1 MQRNCWFR
9 RSKMKILYVDDEEV
23 KAEEVLDVL
32 NNKGIIDFRK
42 SLNSGLAAIQEKNFD
57 LILLDMS
64 LPLYDYSSVD
74 ENEND
79 FETFAGID
87 ILEELD
93 RKGRNDK
100 VGIITAFD
108 ILGEGENEITM
119 VQLDDKLQEEYKDVY
134 LGLIYY
140 DSSSL
145 EWRRSLQKLL
155 EEL

>member
-1 MQRNCWFR
+1 
-9 RSKMKILYVDDEEV
+9 MKILYVEDEEV
-23 KAEEVLDVL
+23 KAKEVLDVL

-42 SLNSGLAAIQEKNFD
+42 SLNSGLAVIQEEIFD

-87 ILEELD
+87 ILEELN
-93 RKGRNDK
+93 RKGRDDK
-100 VGIITAFD
+100 VVIITAFD
-108 ILGEGENEITM
+108 VLGEGENEITM
-119 VQLDDKLQEEYKDVY
+119 VQLDEKLQEEYENVY

>member
-1 MQRNCWFR
+1 
-9 RSKMKILYVDDEEV
+9 MKILYVEDEEV
-23 KAEEVLDVL
+23 KAKEVIDVL
-32 NNKGIIDFRK
+32 NNKGTIDLKK
-42 SLNSGLAAIQEKNFD
+42 SLNSGLAVIQEKTFD

-79 FETFAGID
+79 FETFAGLD

-100 VGIITAFD
+100 VVIITAFD
-108 ILGEGENEITM
+108 VLGEGENETTM
-119 VQLDDKLQEEYKDVY
+119 AQLDEKLQEEYEDVY

>member
-1 MQRNCWFR
+1 
-9 RSKMKILYVDDEEV
+9 MKILYVEDEEV
-23 KAEEVLDVL
+23 KAKEVLDVL

-42 SLNSGLAAIQEKNFD
+42 SLNSGLAVIQEEIFD

-93 RKGRNDK
+93 RKGRDDK
-100 VGIITAFD
+100 VVIITAFD
-108 ILGEGENEITM
+108 VLGEGENEITM
-119 VQLDDKLQEEYKDVY
+119 VQLDEKLQEEYENVY

>member
-1 MQRNCWFR
+1 MVN
-9 RSKMKILYVDDEEV
+9 ILYVEDEEV
-23 KAEEVLDVL
+23 KAKEVISALGTVDNIEL
-32 NNKGIIDFRK
+32 KK
-42 SLNSGLAAIQEKNFD
+42 SLSSGLAAIQEKSFD

-64 LPLYDYSSVD
+64 LPLYDYSSED

-93 RKGRNDK
+93 RKGRADK
-100 VGIITAFD
+100 VAVITAFD

-119 VQLDDKLQEEYKDVY
+119 LQLDKKLREEYEEVY

-155 EEL
+155 EKLV

>member
-1 MQRNCWFR
+1 
-9 RSKMKILYVDDEEV
+9 MKILYVEDEEV

-93 RKGRNDK
+93 RKGRDDK
-100 VGIITAFD
+100 VVIITAFD
-108 ILGEGENEITM
+108 VLGEGENEITM
-119 VQLDDKLQEEYKDVY
+119 VQLDEKLQEEYENVY

-145 EWRRSLQKLL
+145 EWRRSLQKFL

>member
-1 MQRNCWFR
+1 
-9 RSKMKILYVDDEEV
+9 MKILYVEDEEV
-23 KAEEVLDVL
+23 KAKEVLDVL
-32 NNKGIIDFRK
+32 NNKGIINFRT
-42 SLNSGLAAIQEKNFD
+42 SLNSGLAAIQEETFD

-93 RKGRNDK
+93 RKGRDDK
-100 VGIITAFD
+100 VVIITAFD

-119 VQLDDKLQEEYKDVY
+119 VQLDEELQEEYEDVY

-145 EWRRSLQKLL
+145 EWRRSLKKLL

>member
-1 MQRNCWFR
+1 
-9 RSKMKILYVDDEEV
+9 MKILYVEDEEV
-23 KAEEVLDVL
+23 KAKEVLDVL
-32 NNKGIIDFRK
+32 NNKGIINFRK
-42 SLNSGLAAIQEKNFD
+42 SLNSGLAAIQEETFD

-93 RKGRNDK
+93 RKGRDDK
-100 VGIITAFD
+100 VVIITAFD

-119 VQLDDKLQEEYKDVY
+119 VQLDEELQEEYEDVY

-145 EWRRSLQKLL
+145 EWRRSLKKLL

>member
-1 MQRNCWFR
+1 
-9 RSKMKILYVDDEEV
+9 MKILYVEDEEV
-23 KAEEVLDVL
+23 KAKEVLDVL

>member
-1 MQRNCWFR
+1 
-9 RSKMKILYVDDEEV
+9 MKILYVEDEEV
-23 KAEEVLDVL
+23 KAKEVLDVL
-32 NNKGIIDFRK
+32 NNKGIINFRK
-42 SLNSGLAAIQEKNFD
+42 SLNSGLAAIQEETFD

-93 RKGRNDK
+93 RKGRDDK
-100 VGIITAFD
+100 VVIITAFD

-119 VQLDDKLQEEYKDVY
+119 VQLDEELQEEYEDVY
-134 LGLIYY
+134 
-140 DSSSL
+140 
-145 EWRRSLQKLL
+145 
-155 EEL
+155 